1 MTSSED
7 FTWEGAPVSDEDVVV
22 VAEAVA
28 EDVEEVVET
37 EVEAVS
43 TLSLPEWKAAVKAL
57 AKQGFEVGP
66 KSEFWEV
73 RNAVIEFQR
82 SVGIGGVAEGLL
94 TEETLNRLGV

>member
-1 MTSSED
+1 M
-7 FTWEGAPVSDEDVVV
+7 SDEDVVV
-22 VAEAVA
+22 VAEVEEAST
-28 EDVEEVVET
+28 VEEVVE
-37 EVEAVS
+37 EAVAVP

>member
-1 MTSSED
+1 MSDEVEVVEEVVAED
-7 FTWEGAPVSDEDVVV
+7 FDAPAEDVV
-22 VAEAVA
+22 VAEAPVP
-28 EDVEEVVET
+28 
-37 EVEAVS
+37 

-57 AKQGFEVGP
+57 AKAGFEVGP

-82 SVGIGGVAEGLL
+82 SVGIAGVAEGTL